1 MISASLSSCS
11 GLVRT
16 VRWFGLGNSRIT
28 EEALHWASSSSSSLN
43 SETGHGSRAILGVD
57 QLPAH
62 HCRPIKSTEQPC
74 SRRLKPTRKSSI
86 SFGPP
91 TKASGFPGRLPTPMP
106 TKGIMKRR
114 SAWQSVTVLL
124 VIIGMYFILRCLL
137 DSLANAAKTGVI
149 DKPITLQ
156 RVRTTELDADFF
168 PLPQIQLSLS
178 AVG

>member
-1 MISASLSSCS
+1 
-11 GLVRT
+11 
-16 VRWFGLGNSRIT
+16 
-28 EEALHWASSSSSSLN
+28 
-43 SETGHGSRAILGVD
+43 
-57 QLPAH
+57 
-62 HCRPIKSTEQPC
+62 
-74 SRRLKPTRKSSI
+74 
-86 SFGPP
+86 
-91 TKASGFPGRLPTPMP
+91 
-106 TKGIMKRR
+106 MKRR